1 MAGAE
6 APKAG
11 MTISIRT
18 RRDVVVVD
26 PDRFLAAAR
35 QALRDRN
42 PGLTDAE
49 AAEAVVDVHDAVHAL
64 LDRDGTL
71 AADAVDG
78 EANVGGS
85 LPGVWV
91 SDRPDGLSPAGW
103 LQQVV
108 LDDPQPLRDY
118 GCFLPAD
125 PFAVPT
131 AGYGTRPCRAG
142 AAGD

>member
-1 MAGAE
+1 MTGAV

-64 LDRDGTL
+64 LDRDGAL

-78 EANVGGS
+78 EAVGIGGLCLALGS
-85 LPGVWV
+85 ATGRTVC
-91 SDRPDGLSPAGW
+91 RPPVGCNRWYSTIRSRCRTMAASFPLI
-103 LQQVV
+103 
-108 LDDPQPLRDY
+108 PLR
-118 GCFLPAD
+118 CP
-125 PFAVPT
+125 VPG
-131 AGYGTRPCRAG
+131 AG
-142 AAGD
+142 